1 MRRAVPTRPLRLLC
15 LLPAAA
21 LLAACGPTL
30 PRSYVVL
37 LPDRDGRVGQVVV
50 TGPQGR
56 QVLTQAGQVAVL
68 DGQPNAAVPSPAQ
81 IDARFGEARAA
92 LPPAPEHHVLHFLLG
107 STQLT
112 DAAEAALQALMA
124 QLRARPPHILATTE
138 VVVSGHTDTMGPE
151 ADNIVLSAQRASV
164 VASRLRAS
172 GLTFLS
178 LRQEAHGEKNL
189 LVPTRDETPEPRNRR
204 VEVTV
209 R

>member
-1 MRRAVPTRPLRLLC
+1 MNRHALLRPLL
-15 LLPAAA
+15 LLPLAA

-37 LPDRDGRVGQVVV
+37 LPDRDGKVGQVVV

-56 QVLTQAGQVAVL
+56 QVLTQAGQVAAL
-68 DGQPNAAVPSPAQ
+68 DGSAPAATPTPAQ
-81 IDARFGEARAA
+81 IEADFAAARDA
-92 LPPAPEHHVLHFLLG
+92 LPAAPEQHLLYFVLG

-112 DAAEAALQALMA
+112 EPAEAALQQLIA
-124 QLRARPPHILATTE
+124 QLRARPPQALATTE
-138 VVVSGHTDTMGPE
+138 VVVSGHTDTMGSE
-151 ADNIVLSAQRASV
+151 ADNLTLSMQRAAL
-164 VASRLRAS
+164 VASRLRAT
-172 GLTFLS
+172 GLKFLS

-189 LVPTRDETPEPRNRR
+189 LVPTKDETPEPRNRR